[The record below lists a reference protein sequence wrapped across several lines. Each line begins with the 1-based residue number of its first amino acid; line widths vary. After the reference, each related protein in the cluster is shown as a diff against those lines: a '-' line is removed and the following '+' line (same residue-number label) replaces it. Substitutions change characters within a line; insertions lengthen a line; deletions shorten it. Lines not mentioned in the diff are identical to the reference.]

1 MRESFMSSR
10 QKQQKPPPAA
20 TRFADRSPVVNRSGI
35 DPADRGSKRKLTRPW
50 EVLTGTGR
58 GIMDVS
64 SLAAAFV
71 GMQAGRLQ
79 TEVATRM
86 LKMSNDSQ
94 KAALQLLDAGQS
106 NASQAANAA
115 MGLGQNLD
123 ITV

>member
-1 MRESFMSSR
+1 
-10 QKQQKPPPAA
+10 
-20 TRFADRSPVVNRSGI
+20 
-35 DPADRGSKRKLTRPW
+35 
-50 EVLTGTGR
+50 
-58 GIMDVS
+58 MDVS

-71 GMQAGRLQ
+71 GMQAGRVQ

-106 NASQAANAA
+106 NAGQAANAA